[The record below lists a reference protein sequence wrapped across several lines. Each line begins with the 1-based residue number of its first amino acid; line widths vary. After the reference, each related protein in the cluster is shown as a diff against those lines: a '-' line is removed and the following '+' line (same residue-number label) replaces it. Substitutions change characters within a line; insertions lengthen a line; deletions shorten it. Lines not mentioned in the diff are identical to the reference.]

1 MSTAGKMDS
10 PGHHS
15 KKEIAVT
22 RVENKKPLNVNR
34 FIKKKKVQLTGIERI
49 NKIYHEKEP
58 ENYDV
63 SQSLKIRKS

>member
-1 MSTAGKMDS
+1 MSSSNKGS
-10 PGHHS
+10 PTVHS
-15 KKEIAVT
+15 RVDVATTK
-22 RVENKKPLNVNR
+22 VENKKPLNVDR

-58 ENYDV
+58 ESFDV